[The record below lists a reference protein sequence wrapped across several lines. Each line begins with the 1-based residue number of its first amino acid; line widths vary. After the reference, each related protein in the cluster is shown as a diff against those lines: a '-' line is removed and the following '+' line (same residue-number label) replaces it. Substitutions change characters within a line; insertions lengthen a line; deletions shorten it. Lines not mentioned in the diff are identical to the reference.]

1 MQPEGADRKREA
13 PNIIIKM
20 EGNQGGTGAGS
31 IGIGGGGPIQV
42 LQLNQALQDPSNQQM
57 LLQSLQ
63 QSLGGSQVA
72 GGQPVQVVPISALP
86 GQGLMVQTQAVQQT
100 AQPQMLQ
107 FTLDGSQTFLYQPV
121 QLPTESIHNVNIN
134 GNIVQIP
141 NQAITTAT
149 GTTGTAPVVMLATA
163 PDQNGIATVQSPT
176 VFTSGATAAVQQ
188 TNVSAG
194 QNIQTSGIKLEPG
207 AAATTTTSAAA
218 VESLQTIAS
227 VESEEEPLYVNAKQY
242 KRILKRRQA
251 RAKLE
256 AQGKIPKERPKYL
269 HESRHKHAMN
279 RVRGEGGR
287 FHSKDGE

>member
-1 MQPEGADRKREA
+1 MQPEGADRKGDT
-13 PNIIIKM
+13 PNIVIKM
-20 EGNQGGTGAGS
+20 EGNQS
-31 IGIGGGGPIQV
+31 GIGGGGPIQV
-42 LQLNQALQDPSNQQM
+42 LQLNQALQDPGNQQM

-63 QSLGGSQVA
+63 QSLGGNQVA

-121 QLPTESIHNVNIN
+121 QLPAESIHNVNIN

-149 GTTGTAPVVMLATA
+149 GAPGGTPVVMLATA
-163 PDQNGIATVQSPT
+163 PDQNGITTVQNPT
-176 VFTSGATAAVQQ
+176 VFAPATANVQQ
-188 TNVSAG
+188 TSAP
-194 QNIQTSGIKLEPG
+194 NASNLQTSAIKLEPG
-207 AAATTTTSAAA
+207 VSATTTTSAAA

>member
-1 MQPEGADRKREA
+1 MQPEGADRKDGVNTA
-13 PNIIIKM
+13 NIIIKM
-20 EGNQGGTGAGS
+20 EGDQNVAGGP
-31 IGIGGGGPIQV
+31 PIQV
-42 LQLNQALQDPSNQQM
+42 LQLNQALQDPNNQQM

-63 QSLGGSQVA
+63 QSMA
-72 GGQPVQVVPISALP
+72 GNPVGQQVQVVPITSIP
-86 GQGLMVQTQAVQQT
+86 GQGLMVQQT

-121 QLPTESIHNVNIN
+121 QLPTESIQNVNIN

-141 NQAITTAT
+141 NQALATA
-149 GTTGTAPVVMLATA
+149 GSGGTAPVVMLAA
-163 PDQNGIATVQSPT
+163 GPDQNGIATIQNPT
-176 VFTSGATAAVQQ
+176 VFAPTTTVQQSSGTVTTGSNVGHQIGSGSSAQTTAAAIE
-188 TNVSAG
+188 T
-194 QNIQTSGIKLEPG
+194 
-207 AAATTTTSAAA
+207 
-218 VESLQTIAS
+218 LQTVAN

-287 FHSKDGE
+287 FHSSMIGQDGE